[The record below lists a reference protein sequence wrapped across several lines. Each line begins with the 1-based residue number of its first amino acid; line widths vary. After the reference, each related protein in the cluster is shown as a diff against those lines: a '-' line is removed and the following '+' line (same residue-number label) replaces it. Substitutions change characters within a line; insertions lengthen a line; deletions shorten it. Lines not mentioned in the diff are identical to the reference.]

1 MTILIFFFN
10 FSKTNFINFHFGF
23 LFQLYSPHSHT
34 DSWHSY
40 PYSLHSHPYSWY
52 AQHSHPDFPNFH
64 HFPHSV
70 PRFPIPTFT
79 DSLIYKDI
87 FAQMEVIRAFM
98 KKEENRENIYKM
110 LNAWLRNCISLR
122 ALIKKEKNDTKKE
135 TGRKM
140 LADQLSSF

>member
-1 MTILIFFFN
+1 
-10 FSKTNFINFHFGF
+10 
-23 LFQLYSPHSHT
+23 
-34 DSWHSY
+34 
-40 PYSLHSHPYSWY
+40 
-52 AQHSHPDFPNFH
+52 
-64 HFPHSV
+64 
-70 PRFPIPTFT
+70 
-79 DSLIYKDI
+79 
-87 FAQMEVIRAFM
+87 MEVIRAFM